1 MPWDERGREVNE
13 GAERRIA
20 WCRLLAGVGKRVMG
34 VRVHVPSLQ
43 LHALDVAHD
52 DGHLGAFG
60 SLCEQGGLVEVGGCL
75 AGSLAGAVAVGA
87 VLEAGV
93 SLGLAAGL
101 LLVHGGEERVLLLL
115 GLLLGGHAEGGRR
128 GEAGGAARGGNGR
141 GGGGLEGSKGW
152 ASGIGLGHGG
162 VGGSR

>member
-13 GAERRIA
+13 GAEGRIA
-20 WCRLLAGVGKRVMG
+20 WCRLLAGVGERAVG
-34 VRVHVPSLQ
+34 VHVPSLQ

-75 AGSLAGAVAVGA
+75 AGRLAGAVAVGA

-101 LLVHGGEERVLLLL
+101 LLVQGGEERVLLLL
-115 GLLLGGHAEGGRR
+115 GLLLGGHAERGRR
-128 GEAGGAARGGNGR
+128 GEAGGAARGGNG
-141 GGGGLEGSKGW
+141 
-152 ASGIGLGHGG
+152 
-162 VGGSR
+162 